1 MSTHAAVVTIGPG
14 LPLEIHQVKTPK
26 AIGNQVKL
34 RTEWTA
40 STPLDLHQADGGL
53 LVKSPQVLGDGFG
66 GTVVEIGPE
75 VSRLEVG
82 DVVFGFGW
90 RSQEEKAHQEYVVTN
105 EYLLA
110 KLPTGF
116 SLQEAVT
123 LPNNFVTAWHT
134 LTKEAGLN
142 LPWPKPENHKPQTR
156 DQWIL
161 VWGGSSSVGQYIL
174 QVLKYYGYKN
184 VVATASKAH
193 HERLRT
199 YGAKEC
205 FDYRNGDVSDE
216 VQKFISLQSNG
227 NGHISF
233 IVDCIGSRTSSISP
247 ISKIAKPGTDV
258 AIMLPVIVKD
268 AAVGIKPELSMDVD
282 EGVSWADGVER
293 RGVRTHFYL
302 DNQFLADKLQP
313 EIMPSLLEKGVIKPN
328 DQLIVEGDTLL
339 ERAEK
344 ALSKL
349 RNKEVSGARLVWR
362 IAAAQN

>member
-1 MSTHAAVVTIGPG
+1 MGTHAAVVTMGPG

-26 AIGNQVKL
+26 PTGNQVRL

-66 GTVVEIGPE
+66 GTVVEVGPE
-75 VSRLEVG
+75 VSRLKVG

-105 EYLLA
+105 EYLLG
-110 KLPTGF
+110 KLPAGF
-116 SLQEAVT
+116 TLQQAVT

-134 LTKEAGLN
+134 LTKEGGCELR
-142 LPWPKPENHKPQTR
+142 WPKPENYKPQKK

-174 QVLKYYGYKN
+174 QVLKHYGYEN

-199 YGAKEC
+199 YGAREC
-205 FDYRNGDVSDE
+205 FDYRNQNVGE
-216 VQKFISLQSNG
+216 EIERFINLQSNG
-227 NGHISF
+227 NGQISF
-233 IVDCIGSRTSSISP
+233 IVDCIGSRTTSVSP
-247 ISKIAKPGTDV
+247 ISRIAKPGAEV
-258 AIMLPVIVKD
+258 AIMLPVVVKD
-268 AAVGIKPELSMDVD
+268 AAVGVKPELSMDVD
-282 EGVSWADGVER
+282 EGVSWADGVNR

-302 DNQFLADKLQP
+302 ENQFLADKLQP
-313 EIMPSLLEKGVIKPN
+313 EIMPTLLERGVIQPN
-328 DQLIVEGDTLL
+328 EQVIVEGDTLL

-362 IAAAQN
+362 IAEA